1 MSSSKTNGARKKKLV
16 PPESHKQ
23 WVIRQCGY
31 MRRHAEVRGLAKPDE
46 IAAVWPKNQR
56 APVMKW
62 VRVYGFCRVWM
73 ARQETD
79 PSRVEQAEE
88 RMLDALNEEPRQV
101 RMPIAGRTVSVYPK
115 SLRTLLW
122 FRAHDWVTGWI
133 AARAAALRE
142 AADNGELTESDVPDP
157 IAVLDRCEL
166 ELVHQ
171 LGSMA
176 AVACYKGP
184 GMPPEAEINALPSD
198 DWPGK
203 LWDEIDAIDL
213 YAVHA
218 AFIEVNAGR
227 MEALE
232 RIVKPMRAGE
242 NERMSWNVFLGT
254 LAMKLHKDP
263 SELASD
269 YSLVKLLSQVRLG
282 RPDMEELEA

>member
-1 MSSSKTNGARKKKLV
+1 MSGSKNNGARKKKLIK
-16 PPESHKQ
+16 PESHKQ

-31 MRRHAEVRGLAKPDE
+31 MRRHAEVRGLATSEE
-46 IAAVWPKNQR
+46 IAAIWPKNKR

-73 ARQETD
+73 SRQDTD
-79 PSRVEQAEE
+79 PSRVDQAEE

-101 RMPIAGRTVSVYPK
+101 RMPISARSVSVYPK

-122 FRAHDWVTGWI
+122 FRAHDWMTGWI
-133 AARAAALRE
+133 AARAAAIRE
-142 AADNGELTESDVPDP
+142 AADNGELKQDDLAEPL
-157 IAVLDRCEL
+157 AVLARCED
-166 ELVHQ
+166 ELSSQ
-171 LGSMA
+171 LSSMA
-176 AVACYKGP
+176 AVACHEGP
-184 GMPPEAEINALPSD
+184 GIPAEAENNAPPSD

-203 LWDEIDAIDL
+203 QWSDIDAIDL

-232 RIVKPMRAGE
+232 RIVKPMRGGE

-263 SELASD
+263 TELASD

-282 RPDMEELEA
+282 RPDMDEFDA